1 MRRAARWLRSRLAMS
16 WRDERGAAAVEFALV
31 LPILILLLFG
41 IIEFSRVW
49 NLKQTLTDA
58 AREGTRIAVIS
69 ERMELTQ
76 TQLEDSV
83 RRTVMRI
90 ATLAA
95 LDSAQLHIDPIV
107 GGSPGTTA
115 QVALEYPY
123 DPLFGAWFPG
133 LQSLQLRTTFVM
145 RNE

>member
-1 MRRAARWLRSRLAMS
+1 MRRAARWLRTHRAVR
-16 WRDERGAAAVEFALV
+16 WNDERGAAAVEFALV
-31 LPILILLLFG
+31 LPLLVLLLFG

-90 ATLAA
+90 AALAA
-95 LDSAQLHIDPIV
+95 LDPAQLDIVPTV

-115 QVALEYPY
+115 QVALTYPY

-133 LQSLQLRTTFVM
+133 LQSLQLSTTFVM